1 VEGAETRPLRELGR
15 VFDDVAVEYD
25 AVRPGYPAG
34 LVDVALEAGAL
45 DGGSAVLEIG
55 CGTGKLTERLV
66 ARGLRVHAVEPG
78 AKLVEAARRRLG
90 PTAAVRFEIARFED
104 AELADDFYDAV
115 FSATAFH
122 WVEPS
127 VGWAKAASVLKP
139 GGLLALLTYIGV
151 RDERS
156 AAMEEQFMALLR
168 EHAPALA
175 ATWKPLPDLASV
187 ITGAEQRSAN
197 ASAVWDWVMSD
208 GRHAMTLPE
217 VAHLFDGIEVVTVLA
232 RERHTADEVLAH
244 TRTTSFWFML
254 PADRRDA
261 FASDYRRLIDSH
273 GGTFP
278 NSRAD
283 VLMTARKAGTSARLP
298 LAGGR

>member
-1 VEGAETRPLRELGR
+1 VDGTPTRAYGR
-15 VFDDVAVEYD
+15 VFDAVAAEY
-25 AVRPGYPAG
+25 AAPRPGYAPE
-34 LVDVALEAGAL
+34 LVDAVLEAGAL
-45 DGGSAVLEIG
+45 DADSAVLEIG
-55 CGTGKLTERLV
+55 CGTGKLTELLV

-78 AKLVEAARRRLG
+78 ANLVEAARRRLG
-90 PTAAVRFEIARFED
+90 PTDAVRFEIGRFED
-104 AELADDFYDAV
+104 AELADDSYDAV

-139 GGLLALLTYIGV
+139 GGLLALLAYIGV
-151 RDERS
+151 HDERS
-156 AAMEEQFMALLR
+156 AAMEEQFMDLLR

-175 ATWKPLPDLASV
+175 DIRKPLPSLAAV
-187 ITGAEQRSAN
+187 ITGARERSAN

-208 GRHAMTLPE
+208 GRHALALPD

-232 RERHTADEVLAH
+232 RERQTAEEVLAQM
-244 TRTTSFWFML
+244 RTTSFWFML
-254 PADRRDA
+254 PAESREA
-261 FASDYRRLIDSH
+261 FENDYRRLIDSH

-283 VLMTARKAGTSARLP
+283 VLMTARKASAR
-298 LAGGR
+298 ASA